1 MTTPGPTTT
10 IPWDTE
16 PDPQGP
22 SDIQWEALR
31 FCEATGDYTAVNPTG
46 KYRGAYQFSRQTWD
60 WICLFYTSDAADDS

>member
-31 FCEATGDYTAVNPTG
+31 FC
-46 KYRGAYQFSRQTWD
+46 GAHWRLHGRQ
-60 WICLFYTSDAADDS
+60 SDG